1 MQTVIEINPAFQ
13 PAVSREDIL
22 AVADNF
28 DGVGE
33 LIFSGRNRLRR
44 VTVGGADVVVKR
56 YKRFNAVRKVT
67 RRFRPSKARR
77 AYHNALLLIE
87 LGIKTPAPLAYVEK
101 RNAWGALTDSYFIC
115 AYAPMQPLKSVM
127 HDRRAIESFAN
138 FTARLHN
145 LGIIHGDL
153 NRSNVVF
160 TPVADGAELPQEIDW
175 QLIDINRMHFRDSL
189 TLTERRANT
198 LLFSEPDEV
207 YETFARAY
215 LRASGL
221 PDTLLPSF
229 IRAKILRD
237 RRRTLFRA
245 IKHPLRTLRP

>member
-77 AYHNALLLIE
+77 AYHNALRLIE
-87 LGIKTPAPLAYVEK
+87 LGIKTPAPLAYV
-101 RNAWGALTDSYFIC
+101 
-115 AYAPMQPLKSVM
+115 
-127 HDRRAIESFAN
+127 
-138 FTARLHN
+138 
-145 LGIIHGDL
+145 
-153 NRSNVVF
+153 
-160 TPVADGAELPQEIDW
+160 
-175 QLIDINRMHFRDSL
+175 
-189 TLTERRANT
+189 
-198 LLFSEPDEV
+198 
-207 YETFARAY
+207 
-215 LRASGL
+215 
-221 PDTLLPSF
+221 
-229 IRAKILRD
+229 
-237 RRRTLFRA
+237 
-245 IKHPLRTLRP
+245 

>member
-77 AYHNALLLIE
+77 AYHNALRLIE

-138 FTARLHN
+138 FTARLHK

-160 TPVADGAELPQEIDW
+160 TPVADGAELPRGARYGLASGRTEVVVEELWLTDEQRA
-175 QLIDINRMHFRDSL
+175 LVGP
-189 TLTERRANT
+189 TLTEA
-198 LLFSEPDEV
+198 LQKESE
-207 YETFARAY
+207 YEQTA
-215 LRASGL
+215 
-221 PDTLLPSF
+221 P
-229 IRAKILRD
+229 
-237 RRRTLFRA
+237 
-245 IKHPLRTLRP
+245 